1 MKFYNRYYENGYEEL
16 ITYYPRFYRDVYE
29 MREILKAHG
38 RIADELETNIEQ
50 TFLNFFILTADLE
63 TVKVW
68 ERTFGITY
76 DEALTLDQ
84 RRHVIL
90 GKLGGFGHIGEPEI
104 RAIVRQYT
112 DKGESVD
119 FRNGTVVVTL
129 EELLFGRANL
139 METLRS
145 RIPAHLALLLAIH
158 FHEIIEESNVEKFK
172 PDALH
177 MKFSITS
184 YGGNVVRLGGEKLLD
199 GSWLLQRAFQGVE
212 QWRTQINTAIQERR
226 EFVTQAATVLGG
238 AGARTG
244 NRLTVTAVIPTVL
257 QEKPVGKLER
267 INFSV
272 AARHEYSVS
281 GTLTKDS
288 MWRLDGKETLGG
300 SRKLNADIVKEEI

>member
-1 MKFYNRYYENGYEEL
+1 MKFYNRYYESGYEEL

-38 RIADELETNIEQ
+38 RVTDELENNIER
-50 TFLNFFILTADLE
+50 TFFNFFILTADLE
-63 TVKVW
+63 TVEVW

-76 DEALTLDQ
+76 DETLTLDQ

-172 PDALH
+172 TDALH
-177 MKFSITS
+177 MKFAITS
-184 YGGNVVRLGGEKLLD
+184 YGGNVIRLDGEKHLD
-199 GSWLLQRAFQGVE
+199 GSWILQQAFQGVT
-212 QWRTQINTAIQERR
+212 QWRTQISTAIQEQ
-226 EFVTQAATVLGG
+226 EKITPQLALGG
-238 AGARTG
+238 AGARTE
-244 NRLTVTAVIPTVL
+244 NRMEVTAIIPTTL
-257 QEKPVGKLER
+257 QEKPAGRLKQVSV
-267 INFSV
+267 SV
-272 AARHEYSVS
+272 AARQEYSIS

-288 MWRLDGKETLGG
+288 MWKLDGTETLGG

>member
-1 MKFYNRYYENGYEEL
+1 MKFYNRYYANGYEEL

-38 RIADELETNIEQ
+38 RVSDELENNIEQ
-50 TFLNFFILTADLE
+50 TFLNFFILTADLD

-68 ERTFGITY
+68 EKTFGITY

-158 FHEIIEESNVEKFK
+158 FHETVEENSVEKFK
-172 PDALH
+172 TDALH
-177 MKFSITS
+177 MKFAITS
-184 YGGNVVRLGGEKLLD
+184 YGGNVVRLDGEKLLD
-199 GSWLLQRAFQGVE
+199 GSWVLQQAFQGVE
-212 QWRTQINTAIQERR
+212 QLRTQINTAIQER
-226 EFVTQAATVLGG
+226 EKVAAQIFVGG
-238 AGARTG
+238 AGTRTE
-244 NRLTVTAVIPTVL
+244 NRMEVAAIIPTAL
-257 QEKPVGKLER
+257 QEKSGCGLER
-267 INFSV
+267 VCASV
-272 AARHEYSVS
+272 SAQHEYSLS

-288 MWRLDGKETLGG
+288 MWLLNGAENLGG
-300 SRKLNADIVKEEI
+300 SRKLNADIIKEEI

>member
-16 ITYYPRFYRDVYE
+16 ISYYPRFYRDVYE
-29 MREILKAHG
+29 MREIIKAHG
-38 RIADELETNIEQ
+38 RITDELENNVEQ

-84 RRHVIL
+84 RRHVVL
-90 GKLGGFGHIGEPEI
+90 GKLGGYGHIGEPEI

-139 METLRS
+139 TETLRD

-158 FHEIIEESNVEKFK
+158 FHEIIEESSVERFK
-172 PDALH
+172 TDALH
-177 MKFSITS
+177 MKFSVKS
-184 YGGNVVRLGGEKLLD
+184 YGGNAVRLDGEKPLD
-199 GSWLLQRAFQGVE
+199 GGWVLRQAFQGVE
-212 QWRTQINTAIQERR
+212 QWKTQINTAIQEQ
-226 EFVTQAATVLGG
+226 EEIEAQLSVIG
-238 AGARTG
+238 AGVQTETR
-244 NRLTVTAVIPTVL
+244 VEITAIIPTAFR
-257 QEKPVGKLER
+257 EKSGGTLDRV
-267 INFSV
+267 SV
-272 AARHEYSVS
+272 SVSAQHEYSIS

-288 MWRLDGKETLGG
+288 MWRLDGTETLGG